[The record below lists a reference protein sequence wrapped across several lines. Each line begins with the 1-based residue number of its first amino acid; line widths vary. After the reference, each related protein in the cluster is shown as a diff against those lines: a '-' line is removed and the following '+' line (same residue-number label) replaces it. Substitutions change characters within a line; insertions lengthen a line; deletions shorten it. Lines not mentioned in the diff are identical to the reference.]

1 MYREDKSMNA
11 QEQPT
16 CGKGLAENS
25 AFPAQI
31 GKVVAAM
38 AENLETHMKALDLTD
53 KHSSAEYTAYEN
65 LVKEL
70 KQSALQL
77 HLAAKQMAGYRDL
90 PMGRHIEKE
99 MIHPRV
105 RETFDRFINQKQE
118 LLSLLQQT
126 ADRDQAILEMM
137 GAHNS

>member
-1 MYREDKSMNA
+1 MNMK
-11 QEQPT
+11 EQPT

-25 AFPAQI
+25 ALPAHI
-31 GKVVAAM
+31 GNVVAAM
-38 AENLETHMKALDLTD
+38 AENLDAHMQALDLTD
-53 KHSSAEYTAYEN
+53 KNSAAEYTAYEN

-77 HLAAKQMAGYRDL
+77 HLAARHMAGYRDL
-90 PMGRHIEKE
+90 PMGSHIERE

-105 RETFDRFINQKQE
+105 HEAFEKFLNQKRE

-126 ADRDQAILEMM
+126 ADRDQIILDMM
-137 GAHNS
+137 GAHS